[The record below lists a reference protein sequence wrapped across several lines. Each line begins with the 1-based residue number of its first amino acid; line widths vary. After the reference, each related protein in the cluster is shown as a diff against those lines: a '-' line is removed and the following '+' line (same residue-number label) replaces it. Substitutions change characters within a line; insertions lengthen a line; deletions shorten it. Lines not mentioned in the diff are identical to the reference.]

1 MERNKRKRGLDQP
14 TRNSLS
20 ALDALIR
27 ETIEDSRPP
36 SEGEFTAA
44 DYVSGLQ
51 AGGLKI
57 SLDGAF
63 KRLARKVQNGELASR
78 QARIAGSTTNIY
90 RAGD

>member
-1 MERNKRKRGLDQP
+1 MECNKRKRGLDKS
-14 TRNSLS
+14 TRRIVS

-36 SEGEFTAA
+36 GKEEFTAA
-44 DYVSGLQ
+44 DYVNGLQ
-51 AGGLKI
+51 AGGLEI

-63 KRLARKVQNGELASR
+63 KRLTRKVRKGELASR
-78 QARIAGSTTNIY
+78 QAKVDGSTINIY